1 MEVDEPHRHKEAQ
14 HMLPFYSIE
23 DRINILHQE
32 FDARV
37 HAEVAMQVLGSIS

>member
-1 MEVDEPHRHKEAQ
+1 MEVDDSHRHKEAQ

-23 DRINILHQE
+23 DRINILLQE

-37 HAEVAMQVLGSIS
+37 HAEVAMQVLVSKS